1 MDYSISV
8 IVPIYNVEKYLDQCI
23 QSLFSQTLENIE
35 IILVDDQSPD
45 HCPELCDRYAEDH
58 PNIKVIHKKN
68 AGLGMACNSG
78 LELASGKY
86 VAFLDSD
93 DWVDPE
99 MYFTMFEA
107 VEKNHCDMVFTGLK
121 RVDNDGRLLGYLDH
135 RDTFQLFEREEI
147 QELAKDMIAS
157 SPEIA
162 VERTIQMSAKVV
174 LYRRDVLQKNNLRF
188 VSEREVLSEDLH
200 FNLSVLRHSSRV
212 CILPQ
217 SFYNYRI
224 TPLSITANVKLTL
237 FERYK
242 NLYYYVIRECDEL
255 LIKNAEQ
262 RVQRMFIGFC
272 RTYIRQIFQ
281 SSYDSKSKKDT
292 IRAICKDPVWTS
304 IFDNYPVSKMPL
316 GHRLFFCAMRY
327 NQFFILKALSAIK
340 K

>member
-1 MDYSISV
+1 MEYCVSV

-23 QSLFSQTLENIE
+23 QSLFSQTLSNIE

-93 DWVDPE
+93 DWIDPE
-99 MYFTMFEA
+99 MYYTMFEA
-107 VEKNHCDMVFTGLK
+107 AEKYHCDMVFTGLK
-121 RVDNDGRLLGYLDH
+121 RVDNDGELLGYLEH
-135 RDTFQLFEREEI
+135 RDTFQLFEKEKI

-157 SPEIA
+157 SPETAI
-162 VERTIQMSAKVV
+162 ERTIQMSAKVV
-174 LYRRDVLQKNNLRF
+174 LYRKEVLQKNNLRF

-200 FNLSVLRHSSRV
+200 FNLSVLLHSSRV
-212 CILPQ
+212 CILPK
-217 SFYNYRI
+217 SFYNYRT

-242 NLYYYVIRECDEL
+242 NLYYYVLRECDEL
-255 LIKNAEQ
+255 GIKNSEQ

-281 SSYDSKSKKDT
+281 SSYDSNSKKDT
-292 IRAICKDPVWTS
+292 IRNICEDAEWAS
-304 IFDNYPVSKMPL
+304 IYDKYPVSKMPF
-316 GHRLFFCAMRY
+316 GHRLFFWAMRY
-327 NQFFILKALSAIK
+327 NQFFCLKALSAIK